1 MKTENIEN
9 AYEIIKNYTRDI
21 GGSFRK
27 DNYIDLVN
35 SLDISSESKD
45 RLLRLTPTSYF

>member
-9 AYEIIKNYTRDI
+9 AYEIIKNYTRDTE
-21 GGSFRK
+21 GSFGK

-35 SLDISSESKD
+35 SLEISSENKD